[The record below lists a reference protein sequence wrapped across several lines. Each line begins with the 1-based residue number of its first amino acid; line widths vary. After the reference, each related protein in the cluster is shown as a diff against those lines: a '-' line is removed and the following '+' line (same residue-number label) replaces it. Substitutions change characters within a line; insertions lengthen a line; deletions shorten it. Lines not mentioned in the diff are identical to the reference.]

1 MNDSRR
7 GLGYGAGA
15 YLLWGLFPLYW
26 PLLEPAGAV
35 EILAHRIVW
44 TVGVVFA
51 LLAFG
56 GRWRQLAA
64 LRHDH
69 RALLLLPASL
79 LIAIN
84 WGSYIW
90 GVNHARVVETSL
102 GYFVNPLF
110 TVLLGV
116 LVLGER
122 LRRTQ
127 WLAIGVGSTAVILLA
142 VDYGHPPWVAL
153 TLAGSFGFYG
163 LCKKTAR
170 VGAVESLTVETGV
183 LFLPALGYLG
193 WLTVAGHS
201 SLGHVSTL
209 HTALLVCSG
218 PVTAVPLLMFGAAAV
233 RLPLVTI
240 GLVQYLAPVL
250 QFLCGVLIFGEPM
263 PVARLGG
270 FALVWTALVILAV
283 DGVRQQRRQIARTP
297 TEPTEPTEGLAAA
310 A

>member
-1 MNDSRR
+1 VNDSRR

-64 LRHDH
+64 LRHDR

-153 TLAGSFGFYG
+153 TLAGSFGLYG

-183 LFLPALGYLG
+183 LFLPALG
-193 WLTVAGHS
+193 
-201 SLGHVSTL
+201 
-209 HTALLVCSG
+209 
-218 PVTAVPLLMFGAAAV
+218 
-233 RLPLVTI
+233 
-240 GLVQYLAPVL
+240 
-250 QFLCGVLIFGEPM
+250 
-263 PVARLGG
+263 
-270 FALVWTALVILAV
+270 
-283 DGVRQQRRQIARTP
+283 
-297 TEPTEPTEGLAAA
+297 
-310 A
+310 